1 MILAQSMMVCHA
13 QHLATNF
20 QGQGH
25 NFDSNFGKKSTFPE
39 YGHVAYQIK
48 WNEMYNSIQANI
60 SPLCAPSTPGVGSK
74 DQNIFFSEN
83 GHVAYQIKENDMYN
97 NMQAILLSLHTL
109 STPGVGSKQ
118 FFSENGCVAY
128 QIKGNEM
135 YDNMQANILP
145 LKHWIPGWG

>member
-1 MILAQSMMVCHA
+1 MVCHA

-74 DQNIFFSEN
+74 DQNIFFLKMVMLHIKLKRMTCTTTCKQYFCPYTHSQPLVWGQN
-83 GHVAYQIKENDMYN
+83 SFFLKTVVLHIKLKGMKCTITCKQIFC
-97 NMQAILLSLHTL
+97 
-109 STPGVGSKQ
+109 P
-118 FFSENGCVAY
+118 
-128 QIKGNEM
+128 
-135 YDNMQANILP
+135 
-145 LKHWIPGWG
+145 

>member
-1 MILAQSMMVCHA
+1 MILIQSMMVCHA

-48 WNEMYNSIQANI
+48 WNEMYKQTFRPYVHLQ
-60 SPLCAPSTPGVGSK
+60 PLEWGQKIKT
-74 DQNIFFSEN
+74 FFSEN

-109 STPGVGSKQ
+109 STPGVGLKQ